1 MEVDVNVYKVD
12 GEIYVYVH
20 SPGTYTIDRE
30 HVAVVWVSVIA
41 WANLRIEDVA
51 LLTAP
56 TRRPKPTKAQALT
69 CIPARRLYDHA
80 GIKLNTVVTVHLPPA
95 FRNRNNANACT

>member
-1 MEVDVNVYKVD
+1 MEDV
-12 GEIYVYVH
+12 EIYVYVH
-20 SPGTYTIDRE
+20 SPWTYTIDRE
-30 HVAVVWVSVIA
+30 HVVVVWVSVIA

-51 LLTAP
+51 LLAAP

-80 GIKLNTVVTVHLPPA
+80 VIKLNTVVTVRLPPA
-95 FRNRNNANACT
+95 FRKRNAANVST